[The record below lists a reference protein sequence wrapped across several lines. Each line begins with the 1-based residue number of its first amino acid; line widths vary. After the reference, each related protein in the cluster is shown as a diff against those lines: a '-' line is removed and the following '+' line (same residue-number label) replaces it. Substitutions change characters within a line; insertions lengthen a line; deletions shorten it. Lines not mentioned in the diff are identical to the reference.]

1 MDHKFKDFI
10 CIFAL
15 IMKRISLI
23 AILAA
28 TMFAGCSRLDGEYTL
43 HILST
48 NDVHGAWFDTPYVDG
63 AVRPSLMA
71 VNTYVDS
78 IRKAAS
84 RDNVLLIDAGDCLQ
98 EGRFSGAVTAN
109 QADDLALIYFQAD
122 SLQGMDRAVISM
134 QILNL

>member
-1 MDHKFKDFI
+1 
-10 CIFAL
+10 
-15 IMKRISLI
+15 MKRISLI

-78 IRKAAS
+78 IRKAAG

-98 EGRFSGAVTAN
+98 GDNATYYYNYVDTVDEHLFSRLV
-109 QADDLALIYFQAD
+109 
-122 SLQGMDRAVISM
+122 
-134 QILNL
+134 

>member
-1 MDHKFKDFI
+1 
-10 CIFAL
+10 
-15 IMKRISLI
+15 
-23 AILAA
+23 
-28 TMFAGCSRLDGEYTL
+28 MFAGCSRLDGEYTL

-78 IRKAAS
+78 IRKAAG

-98 EGRFSGAVTAN
+98 GDNATYYYNYVDTVDEQIAIARRKGNIGAKEKVTLWRFEVK
-109 QADDLALIYFQAD
+109 
-122 SLQGMDRAVISM
+122 RHV
-134 QILNL
+134 

>member
-10 CIFAL
+10 RIFTL

-63 AVRPSLMA
+63 AERISPLVRRL
-71 VNTYVDS
+71 
-78 IRKAAS
+78 R
-84 RDNVLLIDAGDCLQ
+84 
-98 EGRFSGAVTAN
+98 
-109 QADDLALIYFQAD
+109 
-122 SLQGMDRAVISM
+122 
-134 QILNL
+134 